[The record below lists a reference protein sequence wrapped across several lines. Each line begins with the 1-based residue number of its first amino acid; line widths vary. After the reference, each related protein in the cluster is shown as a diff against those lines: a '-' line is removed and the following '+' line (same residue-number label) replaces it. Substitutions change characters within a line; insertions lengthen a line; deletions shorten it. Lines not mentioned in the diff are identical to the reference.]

1 MPASITTSEIA
12 MVCCPGGEAYLIFAN
27 RVDIRRVTT
36 DKMEYTSIL
45 RGLHNAIAVDFHHEH
60 RLIFW
65 SDVTLDTI
73 KRAHMN
79 GSDIREIVT
88 GGLESPGRLLGFYEK

>member
-1 MPASITTSEIA
+1 MPASITTYKIA
-12 MVCCPGGEAYLIFAN
+12 MVCYPGGEAYLIFAN

>member
-1 MPASITTSEIA
+1 M
-12 MVCCPGGEAYLIFAN
+12 IFAN

-88 GGLESPGRLLGFYEK
+88 GGLESPGRLVCWMKKKYTKFHINVLDN